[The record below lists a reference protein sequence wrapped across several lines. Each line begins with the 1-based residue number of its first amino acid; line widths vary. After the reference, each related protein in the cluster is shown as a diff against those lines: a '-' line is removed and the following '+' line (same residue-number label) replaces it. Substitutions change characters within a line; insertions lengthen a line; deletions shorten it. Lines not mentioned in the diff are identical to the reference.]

1 MQFEVTES
9 EIRQAKLPHNVFISG
24 LFVLDLLMTP
34 GIIVLNIGMAGLL
47 IPLCCSLAL
56 IGYIFMRTR
65 ETSPWFP
72 AAHWRLTLFHAKW
85 LMIGYAASALLI
97 LLAWLLSQG
106 ALEARM
112 QHILW
117 TSLTR
122 VALMPT
128 LIAVMVTAVMEASAI
143 GLANKGEVPAKVVK
157 TFPNVKASVDRDQL

>member
-1 MQFEVTES
+1 MQLEVTET

-34 GIIVLNIGMAGLL
+34 GIIVLNTGMAGLL
-47 IPLCCSLAL
+47 IPLSCSLAL
-56 IGYIFMRTR
+56 IGYIFMRAR

-72 AAHWRLTLFHAKW
+72 AAHWRLAFLHAKW

-143 GLANKGEVPAKVVK
+143 GMANKGEIPTKIVK
-157 TFPNVKASVDRDQL
+157 TFPPSEKPIDRD